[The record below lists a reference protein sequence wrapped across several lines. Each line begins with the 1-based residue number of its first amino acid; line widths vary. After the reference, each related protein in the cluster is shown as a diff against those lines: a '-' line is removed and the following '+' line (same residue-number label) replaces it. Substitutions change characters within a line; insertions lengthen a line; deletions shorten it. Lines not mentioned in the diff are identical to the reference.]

1 MSNWT
6 IIQTNKEY
14 TEVMNRIEQLSQNP
28 PLPKSPEGKELMLL
42 GYLAAQYEEK
52 MFPISYPDPIAAI
65 KVRMTD
71 LGLSVNDLLSAFGDK
86 GTASKVLRKERALSL
101 SMIRVLSQRLSLP
114 TELLIQPSK
123 RNRSKVKAMV
133 VNEPVSTYKKTSK
146 SKKK

>member
-1 MSNWT
+1 
-6 IIQTNKEY
+6 
-14 TEVMNRIEQLSQNP
+14 MNRIEQLSQNP